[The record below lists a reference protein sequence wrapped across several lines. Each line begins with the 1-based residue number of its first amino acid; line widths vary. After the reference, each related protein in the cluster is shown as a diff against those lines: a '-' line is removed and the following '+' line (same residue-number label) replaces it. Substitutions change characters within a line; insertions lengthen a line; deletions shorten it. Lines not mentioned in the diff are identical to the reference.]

1 MPEIIEFSARSMEDH
16 LFHTMISPINPNF
29 YFAPD
34 ASETN
39 GWTKKELMK
48 LPKDQRPTL
57 KKAWEKFLKWIET
70 ISDQ

>member
-16 LFHTMISPINPNF
+16 IFHTMTSPINPNF
-29 YFAPD
+29 YFAPG
-34 ASETN
+34 ATAKN
-39 GWTKKELMK
+39 GWIKQKLMK
-48 LPKDQRPTL
+48 LPKDQSSTL